1 MAVLLKFQSIFCRT
15 HNVHL
20 TNCEI
25 NLILIWSVV
34 SVISFVTGETKS
46 AIADTKLHIPI
57 VTLSTQDSIKVLDQ

>member
-1 MAVLLKFQSIFCRT
+1 M
-15 HNVHL
+15 HL

-34 SVISFVTGETKS
+34 SFISFVTGETKS
-46 AIADTKLHIPI
+46 AITDTKLHIPI